1 MKIGILTHST
11 HPRGGVVHT
20 LQLGEAL
27 AAAGHAVT
35 LMAPARPGQAFY
47 RAITG
52 ARVALAPVAPHAEGV
67 PAMVE
72 ARIGAYLKLLR
83 ALLAREPFD
92 VLHAQDSIS
101 GNALATLAEE
111 GLIGGFVRTV
121 HHLDQFEDARL
132 AHWQTRAFA
141 SARTVLCVS
150 DTWVGHMREH
160 YGIVAH
166 RVANGVDLDKFDG
179 YARPGDREVA
189 ARYGIRRG
197 GPVFLAVG
205 GVEQRKNTLAML
217 HAFARFKAGSPQAQL
232 VIVGGAS
239 LLDHDDYARRFHA
252 DLFALGFGG
261 SGDVVVTGT
270 VADAEMPALYR
281 LADVFV
287 MASLAEGFGLSV
299 LEALASGTPVVVSNR
314 APFTEYLGASDCHF
328 ADPLCTQSIAQ
339 AMADALGRVPSVSDL
354 LEKFSWAASAQR
366 HAHVY
371 GATAANATSTSNWR

>member
-27 AAAGHAVT
+27 AAAGHDVT
-35 LMAPARPGQAFY
+35 LMAPARPGQAFF
-47 RAITG
+47 RAIKG
-52 ARVALAPVAPHAEGV
+52 AHVALAPVAPHAEGV
-67 PAMVE
+67 PAMVQ
-72 ARIGAYLKLLR
+72 ARIDAYLKLLR
-83 ALLAREPFD
+83 AMLAREEFD

-111 GLIGGFVRTV
+111 GAIGGFVRTV
-121 HHLDQFEDARL
+121 HHLDHFEDERL
-132 AHWQTRAFA
+132 GHWQTRAFA
-141 SARTVLCVS
+141 CARTVLCVS

-166 RVANGVDLDKFDG
+166 RVSNGVDLEKFDAH
-179 YARPGDREVA
+179 ARPADRAVA
-189 ARYGIRRG
+189 ARHGIGRG

-217 HAFARFKAGSPQAQL
+217 HAFARFKAGSPRAQL

-261 SGDVVVTGT
+261 GDVVVTGA

-299 LEALASGTPVVVSNR
+299 LEALASGTPVVVSNC
-314 APFTEYLGASDCHF
+314 APFTEYLSPSDCHF
-328 ADPLCTQSIAQ
+328 ADPLCTRSIAQ
-339 AMADALGRVPSVSDL
+339 AMADALGDTPQVSDL
-354 LEKFSWAASAQR
+354 LDRFSWAASARR

-371 GATAANATSTSNWR
+371 GATAAAATSTSNWR